1 MVYLLKLMMDT
12 PELLVFD
19 GFITE
24 ATCDSLISL
33 HKASDTHR
41 THRNTVILDLEEHL
55 LLPRLA
61 ETAQKYWG
69 DSVVRNYSEVVFWPT
84 GEFQG
89 MHLDFD
95 YHVLTSI
102 LYLNDAFTG
111 GRTMFNDGSFIAP
124 KKGRIVF
131 FTGDK
136 LVHGVEPVF
145 SGERWTCPTWY
156 KLKG

>member
-1 MVYLLKLMMDT
+1 MVVLDN
-12 PELLVFD
+12 
-19 GFITE
+19 FITGLDCE
-24 ATCDSLISL
+24 SLINL
-33 HKASDTHR
+33 HKHSASHR
-41 THRNTVILDLEEHL
+41 THRDTKIFDLQNHWVLDLFTKTSQE
-55 LLPRLA
+55 
-61 ETAQKYWG
+61 YWG
-69 DSVVRNYSEVVFWPT
+69 DSVVINYSEVVSWPVGST
-84 GEFQG
+84 QA
-89 MHLDFD
+89 MHVDFE

-102 LYLNDAFTG
+102 LYLNDDFGG

-124 KKGRIVF
+124 KKGRVVF